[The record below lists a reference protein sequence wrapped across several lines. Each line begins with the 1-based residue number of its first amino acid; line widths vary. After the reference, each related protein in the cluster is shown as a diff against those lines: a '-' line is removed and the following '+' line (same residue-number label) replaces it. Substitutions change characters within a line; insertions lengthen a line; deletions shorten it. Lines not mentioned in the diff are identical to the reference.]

1 MFRFTDDVLVE
12 PAVVKQRS
20 YCNLATK
27 DSLMISCCKYKSKI
41 QKNKMGLWSCYG
53 NGFSF
58 IALGGCCEIEF
69 SQLEGLRQRQS
80 GLSISLLSSQHSVMA
95 FYRATRSDQPD
106 LFVPVP
112 VYVSNNFFIHGTV
125 EEAGKRKRM
134 KARAPPPPN
143 QPSAA
148 SRIHSER
155 KSPAETA
162 VVSDQNLVSMKEN
175 MINRLVDFTVILPS
189 GVEQKSTVQGRSVAV
204 PHKLLTG
211 LREVMARHLDRIS
224 GKAHKSYQ
232 KLSVCDSHSKAVMDV
247 LVDLCSQYRLNP
259 SQHSLELKSS
269 GTQQVLSYKPNTLIG
284 ALDVETVLLKEKVPE
299 EKPKRPLPRVP
310 EKSVRLVVNYLKTQK
325 AVVRVSPEVPL
336 HNIIPAICEKCEVSQ
351 EHIVLLRD
359 GITGEELELT
369 KSLEELGIKE
379 LYAWDRKKVP
389 PSKTQSEPSLNYREP
404 NRKASVS
411 NDAIEKEK
419 TRLLGL
425 FNADRSSSKT
435 EEYMRM
441 NRDCEEDVFS
451 SASTSEG
458 SLDVP
463 GDQLM
468 QFTVKDFMSHGQ
480 GFSTAPNSPSVNS
493 RSSGL
498 GPSLSLGNISG
509 MTANPEV
516 KKRRAPPP
524 PVATPV
530 LPNADVRGQEKTA
543 AQISKGA
550 SLNDLRKKK
559 RRAPLPPAASAP
571 PTPAMPN
578 RTEDRED
585 KRKSTM
591 GDGRQVPQKPPRGT
605 TRGPPQLVIPPPP
618 PYPPP
623 GSGIVDPTVCYRDA
637 DVTAPTELV
646 PKQSLLS
653 TRDNV
658 YVVDDTVLELSE
670 VEETASESSCFA
682 SEDTTEDSGVMSSPS
697 DIVSLDSQNDS
708 MKLRDIK
715 LVNGYTDSAE
725 VDGMC
730 STEAGPAK
738 NTSCHSVGSDS
749 APQRQDET
757 MVLAKHE
764 NEDTFIATQLQQTL
778 ADLNED
784 LEAVDDISNS
794 DSDYSNEALNPH
806 TRKNEV
812 AQDISISVPVTV
824 IDDAPEVST
833 SNSEENQ
840 EMEMKVP
847 QNSSI
852 NSINT
857 GYFTNKNNNAGSF
870 DKGHTGGGAVCI
882 SKDLIR
888 QQPSENEFS
897 HLPVEQRRDMFE
909 SLASSFEKRT
919 EKNLRLELSPKH
931 GVKSEER
938 KSKLSPSHCKTT
950 AEINTAKEKIN
961 PFNEYSSRERSLK
974 KSKSELE
981 IKWPPAKKVEVEE
994 VPSTPTWCH
1003 RAQNSGS
1010 NYEPKMGLT
1019 TFKVVPP
1026 KPEVRHF
1033 DRGVSLS
1040 TGAIKIDELGNL
1052 IGPNTGVSK
1061 HIPDSSSDESE
1072 EIHIGRV
1079 KAFWRSSSM
1088 EKQSDDSAEHFPK
1101 KSAVP
1106 TSSKPFTVK
1115 HEHKPV
1121 CLAVPKPVA
1130 PQTVTSQVT
1139 ERQSENERT
1148 RLPLPVT
1155 QSQVI
1160 PLAVPAINK
1169 DKLELPFTKPH
1180 RRTSSQ
1186 YVASAIARHISATTF
1201 KSDTV
1206 EYHEKDE
1213 NKQGAGE
1220 VKTEAEVSP
1229 KRCIIVA
1236 KYSPVEAESAE
1247 TRETLSSIFTSSQ
1260 KASHRFTPGDN
1271 SSMEN
1276 KIVNIRAPNQATPLS
1291 FYKKNGSVPLT
1302 KSSSKDNNS
1311 AEEDHGLNS
1320 KQSIA
1325 EKKARLMFD
1334 QKCETLAY
1342 TNSGSSPKSPDLQG
1356 IPSSFGSS
1364 LRVTKWP
1371 PANSVSS
1378 FKTSTELN
1386 GAPAN
1391 AELEQEEKP
1400 DDSDINAVSEGD
1412 VNVQTNIFGPKKK
1425 FKPVVQKPVPK
1436 DTSLHSALME
1446 AIQTGG
1452 GKEKLRKVSNS
1463 ALNGNH
1469 RKPSYTEPENARLAL
1484 LSAIRG
1490 HSGTSKLK
1498 KISSLASEEL
1508 QRFRDAELSL
1518 KKAEDLQEEQLYIPP
1533 APAQPPP
1540 PPPTQLSAVAPKS
1553 SATVTGNPLDAREA
1567 LMEAIRSGAG
1577 AAKLRKYPQAFML
1590 MFGIGIKSYELLIRA
1605 AYHSVGSQRSQDLAE
1620 KSEIFRI
1627 QESPHSHH
1635 SQTIVV
1641 NKPLTTEQSLAQA
1654 EDYS

>member
-1 MFRFTDDVLVE
+1 METLVR
-12 PAVVKQRS
+12 PGA
-20 YCNLATK
+20 
-27 DSLMISCCKYKSKI
+27 SKPPT
-41 QKNKMGLWSCYG
+41 G
-53 NGFSF
+53 
-58 IALGGCCEIEF
+58 
-69 SQLEGLRQRQS
+69 
-80 GLSISLLSSQHSVMA
+80 
-95 FYRATRSDQPD
+95 
-106 LFVPVP
+106 
-112 VYVSNNFFIHGTV
+112 
-125 EEAGKRKRM
+125 KRM

-148 SRIHSER
+148 SRIHSEP

-162 VVSDQNLVSMKEN
+162 VISDQNLVSMKEN

-189 GVEQKSTVQGRSVAV
+189 GLEQKCTVQG
-204 PHKLLTG
+204 
-211 LREVMARHLDRIS
+211 
-224 GKAHKSYQ
+224 
-232 KLSVCDSHSKAVMDV
+232 SKAVMDV

-284 ALDVETVLLKEKVPE
+284 ALDVQTVLLKEKIPE
-299 EKPKRPLPRVP
+299 EKAKRPLPRVP

-379 LYAWDRKKVP
+379 LYAWDRKK
-389 PSKTQSEPSLNYREP
+389 EP

-411 NDAIEKEK
+411 SDAIEKEK

-425 FNADRSSSKT
+425 FNADRRSSK
-435 EEYMRM
+435 
-441 NRDCEEDVFS
+441 
-451 SASTSEG
+451 
-458 SLDVP
+458 
-463 GDQLM
+463 
-468 QFTVKDFMSHGQ
+468 
-480 GFSTAPNSPSVNS
+480 GFSTAPNSPSVHS
-493 RSSGL
+493 RSSSL
-498 GPSLSLGNISG
+498 GSSLSLGNISG

-524 PVATPV
+524 PAATPV
-530 LPNADVRGQEKTA
+530 LPNAEVRGQERTA
-543 AQISKGA
+543 AQISQGA

-591 GDGRQVPQKPPRGT
+591 
-605 TRGPPQLVIPPPP
+605 
-618 PYPPP
+618 
-623 GSGIVDPTVCYRDA
+623 
-637 DVTAPTELV
+637 E
-646 PKQSLLS
+646 SLLS
-653 TRDNV
+653 AHDNV

-682 SEDTTEDSGVMSSPS
+682 SEDTTEDSGVVSSPS

-715 LVNGYTDSAE
+715 LVNGYMEPAE
-725 VDGMC
+725 ADAMC
-730 STEAGPAK
+730 GTEMCPVRNAYCG
-738 NTSCHSVGSDS
+738 SVGPDS
-749 APQRQDET
+749 APLRQDEA
-757 MVLAKHE
+757 MALAKHE
-764 NEDTFIATQLQQTL
+764 NEDPFIATQLQQTL
-778 ADLNED
+778 ADLDED
-784 LEAVDDISNS
+784 LEAVDGVSNS
-794 DSDYSNEALNPH
+794 DSDYASEALNLH
-806 TRKNEV
+806 IRKVE
-812 AQDISISVPVTV
+812 ATQDVSISVPVTI
-824 IDDAPEVST
+824 IDDAPEVSA
-833 SNSEENQ
+833 SNSDENQ
-840 EMEMKVP
+840 EVEIRVS
-847 QNSSI
+847 QNISDDSV
-852 NSINT
+852 NARN
-857 GYFTNKNNNAGSF
+857 FTNKNNNAGSF
-870 DKGHTGGGAVCI
+870 DKGHTDGGAVC
-882 SKDLIR
+882 KDLIY

-909 SLASSFEKRT
+909 SLTSSFEKRS

-931 GVKSEER
+931 GVKSEEC
-938 KSKLSPSHCKTT
+938 KSKLSPSHSKATT
-950 AEINTAKEKIN
+950 EISTAKEKLNPIN
-961 PFNEYSSRERSLK
+961 ECSSRERSLK

-981 IKWPPAKKVEVEE
+981 IKWPPAKKMEVEE

-1010 NYEPKMGLT
+1010 SYEPKMGLT

-1052 IGPNTGVSK
+1052 IGPNTSVSK
-1061 HIPDSSSDESE
+1061 QVQGSSSAESE
-1072 EIHIGRV
+1072 EIHIGKV

-1101 KSAVP
+1101 KSAV
-1106 TSSKPFTVK
+1106 TTNSKPFTIK

-1121 CLAVPKPVA
+1121 CLAAPKPAA
-1130 PQTVTSQVT
+1130 PQTVTAQVA
-1139 ERQSENERT
+1139 ERPSENERT
-1148 RLPLPVT
+1148 KPALSVT
-1155 QSQVI
+1155 QSQVT
-1160 PLAVPAINK
+1160 PLAAPTISK
-1169 DKLELPFTKPH
+1169 DKLELPFVKPH

-1201 KSDTV
+1201 KSDTM

-1220 VKTEAEVSP
+1220 VKNEAEVSP

-1236 KYSPVEAESAE
+1236 KYSPMETESAE
-1247 TRETLSSIFTSSQ
+1247 TRETLSSIFASSQ

-1271 SSMEN
+1271 SGMEN
-1276 KIVNIRAPNQATPLS
+1276 KVVNIRAPNQATPLS
-1291 FYKKNGSVPLT
+1291 FYKKNASVPLT
-1302 KSSSKDNNS
+1302 KSSSKDNSS
-1311 AEEDHGLNS
+1311 AEDDHGLNS
-1320 KQSIA
+1320 KQSIS
-1325 EKKARLMFD
+1325 EKKTRLVFD
-1334 QKCETLAY
+1334 QKCETLTH
-1342 TNSGSSPKSPDLQG
+1342 TNSASSLKSPDLQG
-1356 IPSSFGSS
+1356 VPSSSSSS
-1364 LRVTKWP
+1364 LRVTKWR
-1371 PANSVSS
+1371 PANGVQVGSLKASP
-1378 FKTSTELN
+1378 ELN
-1386 GAPAN
+1386 GAAGN
-1391 AELEQEEKP
+1391 VESEQEEKP
-1400 DDSDINAVSEGD
+1400 DDSDINTVSELD

-1469 RKPSYTEPENARLAL
+1469 RKPSYADPENERSAL
-1484 LSAIRG
+1484 LAAIRG

-1518 KKAEDLQEEQLYIPP
+1518 QKAEDLQEEQLYIPP

-1540 PPPTQLSAVAPKS
+1540 PPPPIQLSAAAPKS
-1553 SATVTGNPLDAREA
+1553 SATATGNPAEARQA

-1577 AAKLRKYPQAFML
+1577 AAKLRKVP
-1590 MFGIGIKSYELLIRA
+1590 LL
-1605 AYHSVGSQRSQDLAE
+1605 V
-1620 KSEIFRI
+1620 
-1627 QESPHSHH
+1627 
-1635 SQTIVV
+1635 
-1641 NKPLTTEQSLAQA
+1641 
-1654 EDYS
+1654 

>member
-1 MFRFTDDVLVE
+1 METLVR
-12 PAVVKQRS
+12 PGA
-20 YCNLATK
+20 
-27 DSLMISCCKYKSKI
+27 SKPPT
-41 QKNKMGLWSCYG
+41 G
-53 NGFSF
+53 
-58 IALGGCCEIEF
+58 
-69 SQLEGLRQRQS
+69 
-80 GLSISLLSSQHSVMA
+80 
-95 FYRATRSDQPD
+95 
-106 LFVPVP
+106 
-112 VYVSNNFFIHGTV
+112 
-125 EEAGKRKRM
+125 KRM

-148 SRIHSER
+148 SRLHSEA

-162 VVSDQNLVSMKEN
+162 VISDQNLVSMKEN

-189 GVEQKSTVQGRSVAV
+189 GVEQKCTVQG
-204 PHKLLTG
+204 
-211 LREVMARHLDRIS
+211 
-224 GKAHKSYQ
+224 
-232 KLSVCDSHSKAVMDV
+232 SKAVMDV
-247 LVDLCSQYRLNP
+247 LVDLCSQYHLNP

-284 ALDVETVLLKEKVPE
+284 ALDVQTVLLKEKIPE
-299 EKPKRPLPRVP
+299 EKAKRPLPRVP

-411 NDAIEKEK
+411 SDAIEKEK
-419 TRLLGL
+419 ARLLGL
-425 FNADRSSSKT
+425 FNADRRSSK
-435 EEYMRM
+435 
-441 NRDCEEDVFS
+441 
-451 SASTSEG
+451 
-458 SLDVP
+458 
-463 GDQLM
+463 
-468 QFTVKDFMSHGQ
+468 

-493 RSSGL
+493 RSSSL
-498 GPSLSLGNISG
+498 GSSLSLGNISG

-530 LPNADVRGQEKTA
+530 LPNTNAEVRGQERTA
-543 AQISKGA
+543 AQLSQGA

-623 GSGIVDPTVCYRDA
+623 GSDIVDPTVCYREA

-653 TRDNV
+653 THDNV

-682 SEDTTEDSGVMSSPS
+682 SEDTTEDSGVVSSPS

-715 LVNGYTDSAE
+715 VFNGYMDPA
-725 VDGMC
+725 
-730 STEAGPAK
+730 EAGAVCGTETGPVQNAYC
-738 NTSCHSVGSDS
+738 SSVGPDS
-749 APQRQDET
+749 APLSRQDEAT
-757 MVLAKHE
+757 ALAKHV
-764 NEDTFIATQLQQTL
+764 NEDTIIAAQLQQTL
-778 ADLNED
+778 ADLDED
-784 LEAVDDISNS
+784 LEVDGVSNS
-794 DSDYSNEALNPH
+794 DSDYTSEAFNPH
-806 TRKNEV
+806 IRKVE
-812 AQDISISVPVTV
+812 ATQDVSISVPVTI

-833 SNSEENQ
+833 SNAYENQ
-840 EMEMKVP
+840 EMRIKVS
-847 QNSSI
+847 QNISADFV
-852 NSINT
+852 NARN
-857 GYFTNKNNNAGSF
+857 FTNKNNNAGSF
-870 DKGHTGGGAVCI
+870 DKGHTDGGAVC
-882 SKDLIR
+882 KDLIY
-888 QQPSENEFS
+888 QQQSENEFIP
-897 HLPVEQRRDMFE
+897 LPVEQRRDMFE
-909 SLASSFEKRT
+909 SLTSSFEKRN
-919 EKNLRLELSPKH
+919 EKNLRLDPSPKN
-931 GVKSEER
+931 GVKSEEC
-938 KSKLSPSHCKTT
+938 KSKLSPSRSKAT
-950 AEINTAKEKIN
+950 AEISTAKEKLN
-961 PFNEYSSRERSLK
+961 PVNECSSRERSLK

-981 IKWPPAKKVEVEE
+981 IKWPPAKKTEVEVT
-994 VPSTPTWCH
+994 STPTWCH

-1010 NYEPKMGLT
+1010 TYEPKMGLT

-1033 DRGVSLS
+1033 DRGVSVS

-1052 IGPNTGVSK
+1052 IGPNTSVSK
-1061 HIPDSSSDESE
+1061 HVQGFSSDESE

-1101 KSAVP
+1101 KSAV
-1106 TSSKPFTVK
+1106 TTNSKPFNIK

-1121 CLAVPKPVA
+1121 CLSAPKPAA
-1130 PQTVTSQVT
+1130 PQTVTTQVA

-1148 RLPLPVT
+1148 KPALSVT
-1155 QSQVI
+1155 QSQVT
-1160 PLAVPAINK
+1160 PLAAPAVCK
-1169 DKLELPFTKPH
+1169 DKLELPFVKPQ

-1186 YVASAIARHISATTF
+1186 YVASAIARHINATTF
-1201 KSDTV
+1201 KADPM
-1206 EYHEKDE
+1206 EYNEKDE
-1213 NKQGAGE
+1213 NKQGTGE
-1220 VKTEAEVSP
+1220 VKNEAEVSP

-1236 KYSPVEAESAE
+1236 KYSPVETESAE
-1247 TRETLSSIFTSSQ
+1247 TRENISSIFACSQ

-1271 SSMEN
+1271 SGMEN
-1276 KIVNIRAPNQATPLS
+1276 KVVNIRASNQATSVS
-1291 FYKKNGSVPLT
+1291 FYKKNASVPLT
-1302 KSSSKDNNS
+1302 KSSSKGNNS
-1311 AEEDHGLNS
+1311 AEDDHGLNS
-1320 KQSIA
+1320 KQSVA
-1325 EKKARLMFD
+1325 EKKTVFD
-1334 QKCETLAY
+1334 QKCETLTH
-1342 TNSGSSPKSPDLQG
+1342 TNSASSLKSPDLQG
-1356 IPSSFGSS
+1356 VPSSFSS
-1364 LRVTKWP
+1364 PLRVTKWR
-1371 PANSVSS
+1371 PANGVQVSS
-1378 FKTSTELN
+1378 LKASPELN
-1386 GAPAN
+1386 GAAAN
-1391 AELEQEEKP
+1391 AESEQEEKP
-1400 DDSDINAVSEGD
+1400 DDSDVNTVGDLD

-1425 FKPVVQKPVPK
+1425 FKPVIQKPVPK

-1452 GKEKLRKVSNS
+1452 GKEKLRKVSNG

-1469 RKPSYTEPENARLAL
+1469 RKPSHTEPENERSAL
-1484 LSAIRG
+1484 LAAIRG

-1498 KISSLASEEL
+1498 KISSLASQEL
-1508 QRFRDAELSL
+1508 QHFRDAERSL
-1518 KKAEDLQEEQLYIPP
+1518 QKAEDLQEEQLCIPP

-1540 PPPTQLSAVAPKS
+1540 PPPIQLSAAAPKS
-1553 SATVTGNPLDAREA
+1553 SATASGNPMEARQA
-1567 LMEAIRSGAG
+1567 LLEAIRSGAG
-1577 AAKLRKYPQAFML
+1577 AAKLRKVP
-1590 MFGIGIKSYELLIRA
+1590 LL
-1605 AYHSVGSQRSQDLAE
+1605 V
-1620 KSEIFRI
+1620 
-1627 QESPHSHH
+1627 
-1635 SQTIVV
+1635 
-1641 NKPLTTEQSLAQA
+1641 
-1654 EDYS
+1654 